1 MSRRVGCAEGGL
13 SAKAADEERRDL
25 ASMSITANK
34 ATAVRF
40 ITEVWNAGDIGVAD
54 EVINHEYVVPGTG
67 HGAEAVKRNV
77 TIFREASPDL
87 VWTIEDVIGEGDRVA
102 MRLTLH
108 GTHLGV
114 FRGIAPTGRS
124 VTIQEMVF
132 WRLVDGQ
139 LHTGWF
145 QADTLGICT
154 QLGALPPM

>member
-1 MSRRVGCAEGGL
+1 
-13 SAKAADEERRDL
+13 
-25 ASMSITANK
+25 MSIKMNK

-40 ITEVWNAGDIGVAD
+40 ITEVWNAGDFEVAD
-54 EVINHEYVVPGTG
+54 AVIHPDYVVPGIG
-67 HGAEAVKRNV
+67 QGPEAVKRNV
-77 TIFREASPDL
+77 TTFRAAFPDL
-87 VWTIEDVIGEGDRVA
+87 VWTIDEVIGEGDQVA

-108 GTHLGV
+108 GTHLGP

-124 VTIQEMVF
+124 VTMQEMVF

-145 QADTLGICT
+145 QADMLGIRM